1 MSKPRI
7 QLVSIIILAV
17 IVLSLLFS
25 QKVNPDVPPLF
36 AIKRIQEKIILKLKS
51 TPEEKVNVMSNIL
64 DERLSELQAIVK
76 NRSYGYVLLSSQRYY
91 TLAGQIT
98 DLVIVSNLTDKV
110 EPLKNKFQNQ
120 KKIVN
125 EIYVAYPKNIPGNE
139 EWKYIQDDFNYLN
152 LYLDKLEKVK

>member
-1 MSKPRI
+1 MSKFRK

-17 IVLSLLFS
+17 FAVSLLLSL
-25 QKVNPDVPPLF
+25 KAGPDVAPLF
-36 AIKRIQEKIILKLKS
+36 TLKRIQEKVVLKLKS

-64 DERLSELQAIVK
+64 DDRLSELQNLIK
-76 NRSYGYVLLSSQRYY
+76 NQNYNYTLPSAQRYS

-98 DLVIVSNLTDKV
+98 EIVIANNLTDKV
-110 EPLKNKFQNQ
+110 EPLKNKFIAQ

-125 EIYVAYPKNIPGNE
+125 DIYVAYPKNRPGDE

-152 LYLDKLEKVK
+152 LYLDKLNKVK